1 MKKYYRNRYHSFLKA
16 IIEQNKKRD
25 QDLEELKQKEERRKA
40 KLKENLGIVNVQSRF
55 MEDPSTKQKEA
66 IIEEIPQKQQVLQ
79 KTVKRGSSLA
89 PLKSATSSS
98 NFNRTTKDD
107 ESISQESQLSQI
119 YNVKLGSAASK
130 ERSRSKN
137 EKRAKT
143 PKVK

>member
-1 MKKYYRNRYHSFLKA
+1 
-16 IIEQNKKRD
+16 
-25 QDLEELKQKEERRKA
+25 
-40 KLKENLGIVNVQSRF
+40 

-66 IIEEIPQKQQVLQ
+66 IIEEIPQKQQVVQ